1 MDILAYTAL
10 ELADAI
16 KSGKVTVEE
25 ALNATFEQIDKYDKD
40 INAFITLNKAEA
52 VKRAKEVQGQIKE
65 GTLSGKLAGVPI
77 AIKDNICTKGIKT
90 TCASRMLE
98 NFVPM
103 YSAEIVERLEKD
115 GAIIIGKTNMD
126 EFAFGSTNETSY
138 YGVVK
143 NPMNK
148 EHVPGGSSGGSAA
161 AVAAREAYIAL
172 GSDTGGSIRQ
182 PAAYCGLVGLKPTY
196 GRVSRYGLVAFASS
210 LDQIG
215 PITKDVSDCAA
226 IMEIISGH
234 DSKDSTSSKNEDT
247 EYMSALVDDVKGMKV
262 GIPRDYL
269 NSELTSDIKNAIF
282 EAAKELENK
291 GAIIEEFD
299 LGLVEYAVPVYQTI
313 SSAEA
318 SSNLE
323 RYDGVKYGYRTKD
336 YTGLH
341 NMYKKT
347 RSEGLGKEAKRRI
360 MLGAFVLS
368 EGYYEDY
375 YLQALK
381 VKGLIKKAFDTAF
394 ESYDVILAPVAPTT
408 APKLGESTDPLKMYL
423 SDIYTVSVNLAGIPA
438 MSIPFGAD
446 EKGLPIGIQLIA
458 NSFEEKKLIQVA
470 YTVEQSRKGMGIKH
484 DEQ

>member
-16 KSGKVTVEE
+16 KSGNVTVEE

-52 VKRAKEVQGQIKE
+52 VKRAKEVQEQIKE

-77 AIKDNICTKGIKT
+77 AIKDNICTKGIRT

-103 YSAEIVERLEKD
+103 YSAEIVDRLEKE
-115 GAIIIGKTNMD
+115 GAIVIGKTNMD

-269 NSELTSDIKNAIF
+269 NSELASDVKNAIF
-282 EAAKELENK
+282 EAAKVLEKK

-438 MSIPFGAD
+438 MSIPFGTN

>member
-25 ALNATFEQIDKYDKD
+25 ALNATLEQIDKCDKD

>member
-103 YSAEIVERLEKD
+103 YSAEIVERLEKE

-234 DSKDSTSSKNEDT
+234 DAKDSTSSKNEDT

-269 NSELTSDIKNAIF
+269 NSELASDVKNAIF

-394 ESYDVILAPVAPTT
+394 ESHDVILAPVAPTT

-423 SDIYTVSVNLAGIPA
+423 SDIYTVSVNLTGIPA
-438 MSIPFGAD
+438 MSIPFGTD

>member
-16 KSGKVTVEE
+16 KSGNVTVEE

-52 VKRAKEVQGQIKE
+52 VKRAKEVQEQIKE

-77 AIKDNICTKGIKT
+77 AIKDNICTKGIRT

-103 YSAEIVERLEKD
+103 YSAEIVDRLEKE
-115 GAIIIGKTNMD
+115 GAIVIGKTNMD

-269 NSELTSDIKNAIF
+269 NSELASDVKNAIF
-282 EAAKELENK
+282 EAAKVLEKK

-408 APKLGESTDPLKMYL
+408 APNLGESTDPLKMYL

-438 MSIPFGAD
+438 MSIPFGTN

>member
-25 ALNATFEQIDKYDKD
+25 ALNATLEQIDKCDKD

-394 ESYDVILAPVAPTT
+394 GSYDVILAPVAPTT

>member
-40 INAFITLNKAEA
+40 INAFITLNKTEA

-103 YSAEIVERLEKD
+103 YSAEIVERLEKE

-234 DSKDSTSSKNEDT
+234 DSKDSTSSKNENT

-282 EAAKELENK
+282 EAAKMLENK

-394 ESYDVILAPVAPTT
+394 GSYDVILAPVAPTT

>member
-115 GAIIIGKTNMD
+115 GAIVIGKTNMD

-394 ESYDVILAPVAPTT
+394 GSYDVILAPVAPTT

>member
-16 KSGKVTVEE
+16 KSGKVTVEK

-77 AIKDNICTKGIKT
+77 AIKDNICTKGIRT

-103 YSAEIVERLEKD
+103 YSAEIVERLEKE

-234 DSKDSTSSKNEDT
+234 DAKDSTSSKNEDKK
-247 EYMSALVDDVKGMKV
+247 YMSALVDDVKGMKV

-269 NSELTSDIKNAIF
+269 NSELASDIKNAIF

-438 MSIPFGAD
+438 MSIPFGTN

>member
-115 GAIIIGKTNMD
+115 GAIVIGKTNMD